1 MRSDAGVADWRRR
14 RSGWHLVA
22 RSRGQARISDG
33 RVEKDVKVQDAD
45 GTAAV
50 GRRMLRDVKE
60 RLLGGDGASGLHREE
75 PRYPRGS
82 FRRRVERS
90 SRPPRRRCC
99 CGRKRGVSC
108 RPRRAGTKAAQFR
121 PCRASPRGR
130 SWLLHRLAKGA
141 VSTPPAAALP
151 RLLRSSSGVQAG
163 ASRSTGKAALSTAE
177 CRVQAK
183 AAARR
188 AAGAAVVLLSSRM
201 EGVTPPRDTAWAM
214 PEERADRPATLL
226 FWFDGGVVAGR

>member
-1 MRSDAGVADWRRR
+1 VRSDAGVADWRRR

-99 CGRKRGVSC
+99 CGRNEAS
-108 RPRRAGTKAAQFR
+108 RAGPGGSAR
-121 PCRASPRGR
+121 
-130 SWLLHRLAKGA
+130 
-141 VSTPPAAALP
+141 
-151 RLLRSSSGVQAG
+151 RLLRFVHPSSLVEGRPG
-163 ASRSTGKAALSTAE
+163 ARPLEKAEVELEHDEREPRYRVAWRSERLAVGPGLTAQIPPKHESAALDR
-177 CRVQAK
+177 RV
-183 AAARR
+183 
-188 AAGAAVVLLSSRM
+188 
-201 EGVTPPRDTAWAM
+201 
-214 PEERADRPATLL
+214 
-226 FWFDGGVVAGR
+226 

>member
-1 MRSDAGVADWRRR
+1 MKSCCSLSVPDLVTSPSLRSSGRRPY
-14 RSGWHLVA
+14 A
-22 RSRGQARISDG
+22 RGQPTPRQRRPTTDEQIRLPPLESGVGCAACATRPGPERRAWRSPGPGELGCCRLPG
-33 RVEKDVKVQDAD
+33 R
-45 GTAAV
+45 
-50 GRRMLRDVKE
+50 L
-60 RLLGGDGASGLHREE
+60 
-75 PRYPRGS
+75 
-82 FRRRVERS
+82 
-90 SRPPRRRCC
+90 
-99 CGRKRGVSC
+99 RKRRNQPSSSSISSASW
-108 RPRRAGTKAAQFR
+108 RPTSAT
-121 PCRASPRGR
+121 ASPGE
-130 SWLLHRLAKGA
+130 GA
-141 VSTPPAAALP
+141 FSVSPAAALP